1 MHVLKYINFHKSSF
15 MVLIISSDVT
25 FIFKCK
31 LLLEHIVEDFW
42 HMFNYRWCRVLA
54 EFWCGV
60 LTSSVGVEFWNSF
73 WRGLGEIRV

>member
-1 MHVLKYINFHKSSF
+1 MHVLKYLKLQSSL

-42 HMFNYRWCRVLA
+42 HMFNYRWRRVLA
-54 EFWCGV
+54 EFRCGV
-60 LTSSVGVEFWNSF
+60 LPSSVGVEFWAWS
-73 WRGLGEIRV
+73 WS